1 MYLIT
6 FLVGLIA
13 GMFVTCLIQIN
24 RRGDMMQDIRDV
36 LEAVNTIKYIL
47 GFDIFML
54 KKLLAAGYTLKEPTY
69 NTLEEVLKKE
79 E

>member
-1 MYLIT
+1 ML
-6 FLVGLIA
+6 
-13 GMFVTCLIQIN
+13 VTCLIQIN
-24 RRGDMMQDIRDV
+24 RGDDHMMQDIRDV
-36 LEAVNTIKYIL
+36 LEAVNTIEYIL

>member
-1 MYLIT
+1 M
-6 FLVGLIA
+6 
-13 GMFVTCLIQIN
+13 VTCSIEIN

-36 LEAVNTIKYIL
+36 LEAVNTIEYIL

-54 KKLLAAGYTLKEPTY
+54 KKILAAGYTLKEPTY
-69 NTLEEVLKKE
+69 NTLEVLKKE

>member
-1 MYLIT
+1 MMYLIT

-24 RRGDMMQDIRDV
+24 RRGDI
-36 LEAVNTIKYIL
+36 N
-47 GFDIFML
+47 
-54 KKLLAAGYTLKEPTY
+54 
-69 NTLEEVLKKE
+69 KE